1 MQPMT
6 IGRAFAVCKSINSP
20 SPFADVDDEVYIGKL
35 EALEEKIRKARENA
49 G

>member
-1 MQPMT
+1 MAELQGEWCDAEIMLNQLHVML
-6 IGRAFAVCKSINSP
+6 GM
-20 SPFADVDDEVYIGKL
+20 DDEVYIGKL